1 MQSFSAHFSNTYPDF
16 IILGNI
22 FIYSFNKARS
32 MEEVIFSSAAF
43 FVTLIFNWL
52 KGIVETRPKENWGYI
67 KNFSIW
73 AYVELNYYQLYQ
85 QAQKLWKCGQ
95 GFDVSF
101 TWFFTQAL
109 AALLINQLTSGLVSY
124 WHCSL
129 ACSSCIAESISS
141 RVLGRVSNAW
151 KNANKSVN

>member
-85 QAQKLWKCGQ
+85 QAQK
-95 GFDVSF
+95 
-101 TWFFTQAL
+101 
-109 AALLINQLTSGLVSY
+109 
-124 WHCSL
+124 
-129 ACSSCIAESISS
+129 
-141 RVLGRVSNAW
+141 
-151 KNANKSVN
+151 